1 MADKLPPPIDAGD
14 PDFELQLNI
23 MREVM
28 ARRSE
33 ALRQLAIADAIMH
46 RDRDLLAQLAKR

>member
-1 MADKLPPPIDAGD
+1 M
-14 PDFELQLNI
+14 QI

-33 ALRQLAIADAIMH
+33 ALHQLAIADAIMD

>member
-1 MADKLPPPIDAGD
+1 M
-14 PDFELQLNI
+14 QI

-33 ALRQLAIADAIMH
+33 AFHQLAIADAIMD